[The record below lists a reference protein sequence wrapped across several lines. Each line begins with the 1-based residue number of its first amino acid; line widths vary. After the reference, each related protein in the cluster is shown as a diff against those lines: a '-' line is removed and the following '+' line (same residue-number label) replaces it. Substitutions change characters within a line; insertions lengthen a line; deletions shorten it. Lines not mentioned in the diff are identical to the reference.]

1 MNDRQDITD
10 LISRLGR
17 WLDDKQF
24 DEARTVLTEDVT
36 VSTPGG
42 QAEGIERVVAQASRN
57 HQVPTQH
64 LITNVLVDID
74 GDAATATANLLV
86 TFAGTVLER
95 QGERYAF
102 GASRTPDGW
111 RLSRIEVTPVWR
123 EQLRS
128 KGSED

>member
-17 WLDDKQF
+17 WLDDKRF

-36 VSTPGG
+36 VRTPGG
-42 QAEGIERVVAQASRN
+42 EAEGIERVVAQASRN

-64 LITNVLVDID
+64 LITNVLVDVD
-74 GDAATATANLLV
+74 GDRASATANLLV
-86 TFAGTVLER
+86 TFAGESQ
-95 QGERYAF
+95 QGERYSF
-102 GASRTPDGW
+102 GVARTSDGW

-123 EQLRS
+123 TELRR
-128 KGSED
+128 

>member
-17 WLDDKQF
+17 WLDDKRF
-24 DEARTVLTEDVT
+24 DDARSVLTEDVT
-36 VSTPGG
+36 VKTPGG

-64 LITNVLVDID
+64 LITNVLVDVD
-74 GDAATATANLLV
+74 GDAAIATANLLV
-86 TFAGTVLER
+86 TFAGSVLER
-95 QGERYAF
+95 HGERYRF
-102 GASRTPDGW
+102 GVLRTPEGW

-123 EQLRS
+123 EQLQQ
-128 KGSED
+128 

>member
-1 MNDRQDITD
+1 MNDREQITD

-24 DEARTVLTEDVT
+24 DDSRSVLTEDVT

-42 QAEGIERVVAQASRN
+42 QAEGLERVVAQASRN

-74 GDAATATANLLV
+74 GDTAAATANLLV
-86 TFAGTVLER
+86 TFARDTLDQ
-95 QGERYAF
+95 QGERYRFDA
-102 GASRTPDGW
+102 ARTPEGW
-111 RLSRIEVTPVWR
+111 RLRRIEVTPIWR
-123 EQLRS
+123 S
-128 KGSED
+128 A

>member
-1 MNDRQDITD
+1 MNDRDQITD

-24 DEARTVLTEDVT
+24 DDARSVLTEDVT

-42 QAEGIERVVAQASRN
+42 QAEGLERVVAQAGRN

-74 GDAATATANLLV
+74 GDAAAATANLLV
-86 TFAGTVLER
+86 TFAGDTLD
-95 QGERYAF
+95 QHGERYRFDA
-102 GASRTPDGW
+102 ARTPDGW
-111 RLSRIEVTPVWR
+111 RLRRIEVTPIWR
-123 EQLRS
+123 S
-128 KGSED
+128 A

>member
-17 WLDDKQF
+17 WLDDKRF
-24 DEARTVLTEDVT
+24 DEAGTVLTDNVT

-64 LITNVLVDID
+64 LITNVLVDLD
-74 GDAATATANLLV
+74 GDSATATANLLV
-86 TFAGTVLER
+86 TFAGPVLER
-95 QGERYAF
+95 HGERYRF
-102 GASRTPDGW
+102 GVTRTSDGW

-123 EQLRS
+123 EELRQ
-128 KGSED
+128 

>member
-17 WLDDKQF
+17 WLDDKRF
-24 DEARTVLTEDVT
+24 DDARTVLTENVT
-36 VSTPGG
+36 VRTPGG

-64 LITNVLVDID
+64 LITNVLVDLD
-74 GDAATATANLLV
+74 GDSATATANLLV
-86 TFAGTVLER
+86 TFAGEELER
-95 QGERYAF
+95 HGERYRF
-102 GASRTPDGW
+102 GVTRTPDGW

-123 EQLRS
+123 EQLRQ
-128 KGSED
+128 

>member
-1 MNDRQDITD
+1 MNDRLDITD

-24 DEARTVLTEDVT
+24 DDARSVLTEDVT
-36 VSTPGG
+36 VRTPGG

-64 LITNVLVDID
+64 LITNVLVDLD
-74 GDAATATANLLV
+74 DDSASATANLLV
-86 TFAGTVLER
+86 AFAGETLDL
-95 QGERYAF
+95 QGERYSF
-102 GASRTPDGW
+102 GAQRTQDGW

-123 EQLRS
+123 EQLRR
-128 KGSED
+128 

>member
-17 WLDDKQF
+17 WLDDKRF
-24 DEARTVLTEDVT
+24 DDARSVLTEDVT

-42 QAEGIERVVAQASRN
+42 RAEGLERVVAQASRN

-86 TFAGTVLER
+86 TFAGESQ
-95 QGERYAF
+95 QGERYLF
-102 GASRTPDGW
+102 GALRTPEGW
-111 RLSRIEVTPVWR
+111 RLSRVEVTPIWR
-123 EQLRS
+123 EQLRQ
-128 KGSED
+128 

>member
-17 WLDDKQF
+17 WLDDKRF
-24 DEARTVLTEDVT
+24 DDARSVLTEDVT

-42 QAEGIERVVAQASRN
+42 QAEGIERVIAQAGRN

-64 LITNVLVDID
+64 LITNVLVDLD
-74 GDAATATANLLV
+74 GDTATATANLLV
-86 TFAGTVLER
+86 TFAGETLDQ

-111 RLSRIEVTPVWR
+111 RLSRVEVTPIWR
-123 EQLRS
+123 RELRR
-128 KGSED
+128 

>member
-24 DEARTVLTEDVT
+24 GDARAVLTEDVT
-36 VSTPGG
+36 VRTPGG
-42 QAEGIERVVAQASRN
+42 QAEGIDRVVAQASRN

-64 LITNVLVDID
+64 LITNVLVDLD

-86 TFAGTVLER
+86 TFAGETLDQ
-95 QGERYAF
+95 QGERYRF
-102 GASRTPDGW
+102 GAARTPDGW
-111 RLSRIEVTPVWR
+111 RLSRIEVTPIWR
-123 EQLRS
+123 NS
-128 KGSED
+128 

>member
-17 WLDDKQF
+17 WLDDKRF
-24 DEARTVLTEDVT
+24 DDARPVLTEDVT

-64 LITNVLVDID
+64 LITNVLVDLD

-86 TFAGTVLER
+86 TFAGSVLER
-95 QGERYAF
+95 HGERYSF
-102 GASRTPDGW
+102 GVLRTSDGW

-123 EQLRS
+123 EELRR
-128 KGSED
+128 

>member
-17 WLDDKQF
+17 WLDDKRF
-24 DEARTVLTEDVT
+24 DDARSVLTEDVT
-36 VSTPGG
+36 VRTPGG
-42 QAEGIERVVAQASRN
+42 QAEGLERVVAQASRN

-64 LITNVLVDID
+64 LITNVLVDVD

-86 TFAGTVLER
+86 TFAGESQ

-102 GASRTPDGW
+102 GAARTVDGW
-111 RLSRIEVTPVWR
+111 RLSRVEVTPVWR
-123 EQLRS
+123 TELRR
-128 KGSED
+128 

>member
-17 WLDDKQF
+17 WLDDKGF
-24 DEARTVLTEDVT
+24 DDARSVLTEDVT

-42 QAEGIERVVAQASRN
+42 QAEGIDRVVAQASRN

-64 LITNVLVDID
+64 LITNVLVDLD
-74 GDAATATANLLV
+74 GDRATATANLLV
-86 TFAGTVLER
+86 TFAGDTIDR
-95 QGERYAF
+95 QGERYRF
-102 GASRTPDGW
+102 GVARTDDGW

-123 EQLRS
+123 EQLRQ
-128 KGSED
+128 

>member
-17 WLDDKQF
+17 WLDDKAF
-24 DEARTVLTEDVT
+24 DDAGSVLTENVT

-64 LITNVLVDID
+64 LITNVLVDLD
-74 GDAATATANLLV
+74 GDRATATANLLV
-86 TFAGTVLER
+86 TFAGPELER
-95 QGERYAF
+95 QGERYRF
-102 GASRTPDGW
+102 GVARTPDGW

-123 EQLRS
+123 EQMRQ
-128 KGSED
+128 

>member
-17 WLDDKQF
+17 WLDDKRF
-24 DEARTVLTEDVT
+24 DDARSVLTEDVT

-64 LITNVLVDID
+64 LITNVLVDLD

-86 TFAGTVLER
+86 TFAGSVLER
-95 QGERYAF
+95 HGERYSF
-102 GASRTPDGW
+102 GVLRTSDGW

-123 EQLRS
+123 EELRR
-128 KGSED
+128 

>member
-1 MNDRQDITD
+1 MNDRQEITD

-17 WLDDKQF
+17 WLDDKRF
-24 DEARTVLTEDVT
+24 DAARSVLTEDVT

-64 LITNVLVDID
+64 LITNVLVDVD

-86 TFAGTVLER
+86 TFAGESQ
-95 QGERYAF
+95 QGERYRF
-102 GASRTPDGW
+102 GVARTAEGW
-111 RLSRIEVTPVWR
+111 RLSSIEVTPIWR
-123 EQLRS
+123 EQLRR
-128 KGSED
+128 

>member
-17 WLDDKQF
+17 WLDDKDF
-24 DEARTVLTEDVT
+24 GNARSVLTEDVT

-42 QAEGIERVVAQASRN
+42 QAEGIDRVIAQASRN

-64 LITNVLVDID
+64 LITNVLVDLD
-74 GDAATATANLLV
+74 GDGATATANLLV
-86 TFAGTVLER
+86 TFAGSVLER
-95 QGERYAF
+95 QGERYSF
-102 GASRTPDGW
+102 GAARTVEGW

-123 EQLRS
+123 EELRQ
-128 KGSED
+128 

>member
-17 WLDDKQF
+17 WLDDKEF
-24 DEARTVLTEDVT
+24 ANARSVLTEDVT

-42 QAEGIERVVAQASRN
+42 QAEGIDRVIAQASRN

-64 LITNVLVDID
+64 LITNVLVDLD
-74 GDAATATANLLV
+74 GDHATATANLLV
-86 TFAGTVLER
+86 TFAGSVLER

-102 GASRTPDGW
+102 GVARTGDGW

-123 EQLRS
+123 EQLRQ
-128 KGSED
+128 

>member
-1 MNDRQDITD
+1 MNDREQITD

-24 DEARTVLTEDVT
+24 DDARSVLTEDVT

-42 QAEGIERVVAQASRN
+42 QAEGLERVVAQASRN

-74 GDAATATANLLV
+74 GDTAAATANLLV
-86 TFAGTVLER
+86 TFARDTLDQ
-95 QGERYAF
+95 QGERYRFDA
-102 GASRTPDGW
+102 ARTPDGW
-111 RLSRIEVTPVWR
+111 RLRRIEVTPIWR
-123 EQLRS
+123 S
-128 KGSED
+128 A

>member
-17 WLDDKQF
+17 WLDDKRF
-24 DEARTVLTEDVT
+24 DDARTVLTEDVT

-64 LITNVLVDID
+64 LITNVLVDLD
-74 GDAATATANLLV
+74 GDTATATANLLV
-86 TFAGTVLER
+86 TFSEPFSQ
-95 QGERYAF
+95 QGERYLF
-102 GASRTPDGW
+102 GAARTPDGW
-111 RLSRIEVTPVWR
+111 RLRRIEVTPIWR
-123 EQLRS
+123 S
-128 KGSED
+128 

>member
-1 MNDRQDITD
+1 MNDRQDIMD

-17 WLDDKQF
+17 FLDEKRF
-24 DEARTVLTEDVT
+24 DDARSVLTEDVT

-64 LITNVLVDID
+64 LITNVLVDLD
-74 GDAATATANLLV
+74 GDRATAGANLLV
-86 TFAGTVLER
+86 TFAGDTLDQ

-102 GASRTPDGW
+102 EALRTPDGW
-111 RLSRIEVTPVWR
+111 RLNRIAVTPVWR
-123 EQLRS
+123 S
-128 KGSED
+128 

>member
-1 MNDRQDITD
+1 MNDREQITD

-24 DEARTVLTEDVT
+24 DDARSVLTEDVT

-42 QAEGIERVVAQASRN
+42 QAEGLERVVAQASRN

-74 GDAATATANLLV
+74 GDTAAATANLLV
-86 TFAGTVLER
+86 TFAGDTLDQ
-95 QGERYAF
+95 QGERYRFDA
-102 GASRTPDGW
+102 ARTPDGW
-111 RLSRIEVTPVWR
+111 RLRRIEVTPIWR
-123 EQLRS
+123 S
-128 KGSED
+128 A